1 MARCCTAF
9 LLLAFLASLATPG
22 LAAKRPSDAAPAP
35 GKCGPVAK
43 NTAAPADP
51 DSKPAGFVPDEVW
64 SDGTVTT
71 GGTTIAYCAV
81 AGTLVV
87 RPKGWDDTQRDP
99 PAKSETDAA
108 PKTVPAQASM
118 FYTAYFRR
126 DAGATPRPIVFLFN
140 GGPGS
145 ASVWLHMG
153 AFGPKRVE
161 TPATRHAPPAPYKL
175 VNNEYSLLDA
185 ADLVFIDAPGT
196 GFSRIMGEDKEKS
209 FYGVDEDARAFAHF
223 IATFLSKYKRWNAP
237 KYLFGESYGTMR
249 AAVLANL
256 LAVDPGI
263 DFNGVIMLSQVL
275 TGASFPDR
283 PELTPGNDL
292 PYQLAL
298 PVYAATAWYH
308 AQPPGERDKPPPA
321 ALLHEVERFAMTE
334 YAAAL
339 AAGGA
344 LDPAEREKIAARL
357 SAYTGLPVDYWRR
370 SDLRVGVDEF
380 RQEVLREQGLI
391 VGATDT
397 RFSGPALDRVSRKAK
412 YDPTDAAITS
422 AYVSV
427 FNDYVR
433 RVLGYGEGKTYRPA
447 ANEIGEVWSYRH
459 QPAGVQDVEVAADGP
474 ANVLPDL
481 AHAMKY
487 NPLLKVQLNAG
498 YYDLLTPYF
507 QGRYEMRHLP
517 IPAALRANIE
527 YRCHA
532 SGHLVYVAKDA
543 LARLHD
549 NVADFIDRT
558 SGLPPRPERPKPLG
572 ADCATAQ

>member
-1 MARCCTAF
+1 MARRWTVLLFFILTAGF
-9 LLLAFLASLATPG
+9 TAPG
-22 LAAKRPSDAAPAP
+22 QSAKRVPDAAPAATSR
-35 GKCGPVAK
+35 CGPATK
-43 NTAAPADP
+43 NTPPADP
-51 DSKPAGFVPDEVW
+51 ENKPAGFVAEEVW
-64 SDGTVTT
+64 SDGTVTV
-71 GGTTIAYCAV
+71 GGAAIAYCAV

-87 RPKGWDDTQRDP
+87 HPKGWDDTQRE
-99 PAKSETDAA
+99 PAGKGDSEPA
-108 PKTVPAQASM
+108 PKSVQAQASM

-126 DAGATPRPIVFLFN
+126 DAGAAPRPIVFLFN

-153 AFGPKRVE
+153 AFGPKRVD
-161 TPATRHAPPAPYKL
+161 TPNARHAPPAPYKL
-175 VNNEYSLLDA
+175 VNNDHSLLDA

-196 GFSRIMGEDKEKS
+196 GFSRIMGEEKEKS
-209 FYGVDEDARAFAHF
+209 FYGVDEDAQAFANF
-223 IATFLSKYKRWNAP
+223 IAEFLSKYKRWNAP

-249 AAVLANL
+249 AAVLADL
-256 LAVDPGI
+256 LAVDPGV
-263 DFNGVIMLSQVL
+263 DFNGIVMLSQVL
-275 TGASFPDR
+275 ASGFYPER
-283 PELTPGNDL
+283 PESTPGNDL

-308 AQPPGERDKPPPA
+308 RTAPGERESGPPV
-321 ALLHEVERFAMTE
+321 ALLNEVERFAMGD

-339 AAGGA
+339 AAGSA
-344 LDPAEREKIAARL
+344 LDPAQREKIAERL
-357 SAYTGLPVDYWRR
+357 AAYTGLPADYWRR
-370 SDLRVGVDEF
+370 SDLRVGADEF
-380 RQEVLREQGLI
+380 RQELLRDRGLV

-397 RFSGPALDRVSRKAK
+397 RFSGPAMDRVSRKAK

-447 ANEIGEVWSYRH
+447 VNDIGERWSFRH
-459 QPAGVQDVEVAADGP
+459 QPAGSQETEAPSDGP
-474 ANVLPDL
+474 ANVMPDL

-507 QGRYEMRHLP
+507 QGQYEMRHLP
-517 IPAALRANIE
+517 IPADLRGNIE

-532 SGHLVYVAKDA
+532 SGHLVYVTRDA

-549 NVADFIDRT
+549 TVADFIERT
-558 SGLPPRPERPKPLG
+558 SNQPARPDRPKPLS
-572 ADCATAQ
+572 AECAMAK